1 MKKVL
6 SIISAAILG
15 LMAVS
20 CVQKEMEV
28 FDPSEATA
36 PILGSYTADDD
47 NIVVNY
53 TPGVLGYN
61 ESIAPYHSLAIV
73 TIADEQVSKVLTT
86 KAGDGTLTV
95 TTENLSKA
103 LITLGHKEGD
113 KLYVELVVRAS
124 LQDPTKDNGRN
135 GYIDSEGR
143 VKLNDFEIFL
153 PTGDPYARY
162 TEKSDWSV
170 IGSITEWS
178 DDIEM
183 VTNGTWHVAKNLKLS
198 KGDEVKFRKDA
209 SWDVNLGYAEGVETY
224 ELGTEFAVAQDGANI
239 VILEDGTYDLLVNP
253 GDGVAKVTTAQGPV
267 DDPYASYTEV
277 SAWSLIGSFNSW
289 NDDYTMYTN
298 GTLHVAKSVTLEEGA
313 EVKFRKDA
321 DWTVNFGYAEGVES
335 YELGVEFD
343 LGQDGANIVIAE
355 AGCYDFIL
363 DADGAKA
370 KIIKSEAVAVDP
382 YAAYKDL
389 SDWSLIGSFQGH
401 SWNYDFPMYTNGTL
415 HVAKA
420 VELKAADEVKFR
432 KDADWTVNFGYGD
445 GVESY
450 EIGTEFSLGQDGPN
464 IVILEDGK
472 YDLILD
478 PENATAKIIASVAV
492 DGGGETPEPVTPT
505 FEGWSV
511 IGSLTGWSD
520 DIDMT
525 KSGAFWVAREVEIAA
540 DDQFKFRKAHDWAE
554 NIGAEG
560 EEEPFVVT
568 IGEKYT
574 GVAGGKNLGV
584 PAAGKYDLYVNPD
597 ELTFYVMASGE
608 IPAEITT
615 WGVVGTINNWG
626 NDGADLA
633 LIEENGMLVHKGVE
647 LTASDQFKIRFAS
660 DWAEN
665 RGAPGDV
672 EPYVI
677 DVTQPVA
684 AVAGGK
690 NLGVPEDG
698 TYDVWYDELN
708 EIIYVVKTGE
718 ALPATWGVVGDLT
731 GWGGERSDYTMTPEG
746 EDFLV
751 RRGLALT
758 TSNQFKIRYASDWAV
773 NRGAPGDVEPY
784 VVDAN
789 TVVEA
794 VSGGKNLGVS
804 EDGNY
809 DIWYDVTNE
818 KLYVM
823 AEGEAPEGAE
833 EPEEPTPTTASSWGV
848 IGDMNGWGADIEMTK
863 DGDWFIAEG
872 VEIAAGQ
879 GFKIRGDGD
888 WAVNRGAEGDVEPF
902 EVTVGEG
909 LTVVQ
914 NGKNLTVPE
923 DGTFDIYYDSAEEL
937 IYIMAEGEA
946 PEAYSAAPVYN
957 DYIYAIGADTGW
969 GGVYYLRSGI
979 ADDVNNGIYKG
990 FGYLSGEFK
999 FKPNEGDWDGD
1010 WEYDGEGKIA
1020 DNGGSNCPA
1029 PDAAGYYMIVVDL
1042 TEMTY
1047 ELTLIE
1053 TIGVVGPGQAGGWG
1067 ADTDLAYDAEKG
1079 AWTGEMDLAADEI
1092 KFRANDDW
1100 AINWGG
1106 TLEALTQG
1114 GDNIAVAEEGT
1125 YEIEL
1130 YALCD
1135 GKAHASLTKK

>member
-183 VTNGTWHVAKNLKLS
+183 VTNGTWHVAKSLKLS

-321 DWTVNFGYAEGVES
+321 DWTVNFGY
-335 YELGVEFD
+335 
-343 LGQDGANIVIAE
+343 
-355 AGCYDFIL
+355 
-363 DADGAKA
+363 
-370 KIIKSEAVAVDP
+370 
-382 YAAYKDL
+382 
-389 SDWSLIGSFQGH
+389 
-401 SWNYDFPMYTNGTL
+401 
-415 HVAKA
+415 
-420 VELKAADEVKFR
+420 
-432 KDADWTVNFGYGD
+432 GD

-492 DGGGETPEPVTPT
+492 DGGGDTPEPVTPT